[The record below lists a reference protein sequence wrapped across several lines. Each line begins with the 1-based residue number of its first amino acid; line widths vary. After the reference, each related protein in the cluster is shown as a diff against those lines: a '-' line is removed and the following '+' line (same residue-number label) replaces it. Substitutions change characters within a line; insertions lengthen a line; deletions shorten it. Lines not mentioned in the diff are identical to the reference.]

1 MYLTLYQPE
10 VDLSTIS
17 IVVFLGIVAKILE
30 EVEALFL
37 RLRLAVVTPLSEEV
51 EGVDVPVFVLEFD
64 PKLVLELIPKVFKQ
78 V

>member
-10 VDLSTIS
+10 VDLLTIS

-51 EGVDVPVFVLEFD
+51 EGV
-64 PKLVLELIPKVFKQ
+64 LVELLVESLLLELLLLLLLSFI
-78 V
+78 

>member
-10 VDLSTIS
+10 VDLFTIS

-51 EGVDVPVFVLEFD
+51 EGV
-64 PKLVLELIPKVFKQ
+64 LVELLVEPLLLELLLLLLSFI
-78 V
+78 

>member
-10 VDLSTIS
+10 VDLLTIS

-51 EGVDVPVFVLEFD
+51 DVPVPVFMLEFE
-64 PKLVLELIPKVFKQ
+64 PELVFELIPKVFKQ

>member
-10 VDLSTIS
+10 VDLLITS

-51 EGVDVPVFVLEFD
+51 EGV
-64 PKLVLELIPKVFKQ
+64 LVELLVESLLLELLLLLLLSFI
-78 V
+78 

>member
-10 VDLSTIS
+10 VDLLTIS

-51 EGVDVPVFVLEFD
+51 EGV
-64 PKLVLELIPKVFKQ
+64 LVELLVEPLLLELLLLLLSFI
-78 V
+78 